1 MQLNNKVANRE
12 LDQAVVAVAT
22 PPPPAM
28 TPPAMTLGDCVAAA
42 QPNLPAPQQEAGQSP
57 GQELDDEAYE
67 RAAAIFRALGDP
79 RRLRMLDLLKR
90 SEYCVS
96 DLSQLLDEPM
106 PAISQRLRLL
116 KSERI
121 VRSRRVGKRVY
132 YALADE
138 HISQLVSNALL
149 HAME

>member
-1 MQLNNKVANRE
+1 MQLNKQAANRE
-12 LDQAVVAVAT
+12 IELTVVRVTA
-22 PPPPAM
+22 PPS
-28 TPPAMTLGDCVAAA
+28 TTGGVRVAAD
-42 QPNLPAPQQEAGQSP
+42 QPVGQNLEH
-57 GQELDDEAYE
+57 ELDDEAYE

-79 RRLRMLDLLKR
+79 RRLRMLSLLKR

-138 HISQLVSNALL
+138 HIFQLVSNALL
-149 HAME
+149 HALE